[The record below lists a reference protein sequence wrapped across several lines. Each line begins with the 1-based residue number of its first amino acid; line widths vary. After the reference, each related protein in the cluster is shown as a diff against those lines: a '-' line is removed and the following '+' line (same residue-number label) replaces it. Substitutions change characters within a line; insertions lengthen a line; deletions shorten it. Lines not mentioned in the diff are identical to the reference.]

1 MQTTSQAV
9 RDPDGVP
16 HEIVGLTWLVT
27 VGVAVGAFLALT
39 SGGVM
44 SALMFL
50 TVPGVVITLDRRAQ
64 RQRST
69 R

>member
-1 MQTTSQAV
+1 ML
-9 RDPDGVP
+9 D
-16 HEIVGLTWLVT
+16 
-27 VGVAVGAFLALT
+27 VAIPVGAFLALT